1 MTVALILI
9 PLAAALIVAVLPLPR
24 RSTEALA
31 LGAALAELALGVV
44 ALIRFD
50 TTKGVQFATDRLWFG
65 DLVSKADASRSTA
78 AQAPAEAG

>member
-1 MTVALILI
+1 VTVALILI

-65 DLVSKADASRSTA
+65 DLDRKSVV
-78 AQAPAEAG
+78 